1 MEGQDMLIKDILE
14 KKGTQVR
21 TIPPGTPV
29 RQAAREMV
37 EHKVG
42 AVVIAEGSKVLGIF
56 TERDNLRL
64 TAQGPYSPDET
75 TIDGSMTTDVVV
87 GLPSDSI
94 EAAMAVMTEKRVR
107 HLPIISDGLLVGI
120 VSIGDVVRAISEKQK
135 AEIHYMRDYISGTMG

>member
-1 MEGQDMLIKDILE
+1 MLIKDILE

-21 TIPPGTPV
+21 TVPLGTSV
-29 RQAAREMV
+29 RQAAREMI

-64 TAQGPYSPDET
+64 TSTGPYSPDET
-75 TIDGSMTTDVVV
+75 TIDGSMTSDVVV

>member
-1 MEGQDMLIKDILE
+1 MLIKDILE
-14 KKGTQVR
+14 KKGTKVH
-21 TIPPGTPV
+21 TITPGTSV

-64 TAQGPYSPDET
+64 TSTGPYSPDET
-75 TIDGSMTTDVVV
+75 PVDNHMTRDVVV
-87 GLPSDSI
+87 GIPSDTI
-94 EAAMAVMTEKRVR
+94 ETAMAVMTEKRVR

-120 VSIGDVVRAISEKQK
+120 VSIGDVVRAVSEKQK
-135 AEIHYMRDYISGTMG
+135 FEIHHLRDYISGATS